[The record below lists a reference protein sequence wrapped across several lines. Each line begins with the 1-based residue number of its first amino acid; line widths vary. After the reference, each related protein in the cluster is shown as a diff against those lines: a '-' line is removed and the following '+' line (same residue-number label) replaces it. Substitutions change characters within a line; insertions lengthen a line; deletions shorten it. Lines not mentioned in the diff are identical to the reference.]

1 MNRITYIKIAGKSY
15 PMSFSLGASK
25 KIVEKYGSAEKMK
38 SSLAKAKDAEKI
50 DIVIDMMELLI
61 SQGCAYKNYFEKDI
75 PAPEDAPIVD
85 GKWTALPKEAMEIA
99 IGIYDINDMAD
110 KIMECIGTG
119 TNKEVE
125 AKPEGKNMQAT
136 QE

>member
-50 DIVIDMMELLI
+50 DIVIDMMDLLI

-75 PAPEDAPIVD
+75 PAPEDAPIVE
-85 GKWTALPKEAMEIA
+85 GKWTCLLYTSDA
-99 IGIYDINDMAD
+99 AD
-110 KIMECIGTG
+110 E
-119 TNKEVE
+119 
-125 AKPEGKNMQAT
+125 
-136 QE
+136 

>member
-1 MNRITYIKIAGKSY
+1 
-15 PMSFSLGASK
+15 
-25 KIVEKYGSAEKMK
+25 MK

-85 GKWTALPKEAMEIA
+85 WKWTALPKEAMEIA

-119 TNKEVE
+119 SNKEVE